1 MNSYNENLHA
11 SVLSSLSE
19 QELQLQKTKASLD
32 ASMFS
37 LYYAEGARITAAEE
51 LQIANSNY
59 AFQQLILEQ
68 AVIDSDV
75 STNMLSSTN
84 LGNKLIS
91 TSVKN
96 TSVAAA
102 NVQIAANAVLKLASD
117 VGSIFSMVNAA
128 DFDTEIYTQS
138 KEAYELMNKTAYL
151 AEKTSQ
157 LSMEASAQIAEVPI
171 VSLTDK
177 AQATDTSIKSL
188 LEIVTTDFTTASNNV
203 ATDSQALV
211 TANSQEKS
219 AEGTLQ
225 NTEAVY
231 LSGISAYELTNK
243 ELNLDLEV
251 VLPEISGNA
260 TFYTVEFNKYKSPFR
275 YKTITKDDKEEET
288 GYPVKDYYI
297 FLVKNKSKEIFSISD
312 AEGLIMES
320 KKEKKYLKIPSSK
333 ERKYSQDV
341 YMSDLNDVDGERMK
355 LGEKYVVFVF
365 AVLENQYKKVINTFD
380 DYLSAPSA
388 LFTLT
393 NKLTAPTPEAISVS
407 ENVMTFSVQED
418 AEYSVEYRCIFLP
431 NNRDLVKGLLTVE
444 GLKSIEIQTEQLDDV
459 FRKYNPEIERL
470 ESEINDLS
478 SSETG
483 LEEQEEKNLEKQ
495 SEKGLD
501 AKELKKLKDDY
512 NKIEKEHK
520 RVEKEIKI
528 LQKELEKVEKEK
540 KEAISSVKYPKHL
553 KPGFFFNYNIAK
565 GLGIDSYALAEKES
579 EDSDEYT
586 LSIDSLTTDN
596 FGNSLIPG
604 NVYIPAVL
612 AMSNEEEN
620 VKLQFVGALSD
631 FQKTKDFTY
640 TLKNN

>member
-59 AFQQLILEQ
+59 VFQQLILEQ

-75 STNMLSSTN
+75 STNMLSSVN
-84 LGNKLIS
+84 LGNEFVS
-91 TSVKN
+91 GSVKN

-117 VGSIFSMVNAA
+117 VGSIFSIVNAA
-128 DFDTEIYTQS
+128 DFDTEIYIQS
-138 KEAYELMNKTAYL
+138 KEAYKLMNKTAYL

-171 VSLTDK
+171 TSLTDK
-177 AQATDTSIKSL
+177 AVTTDASIKNL
-188 LEIVTTDFTTASNNV
+188 LEIVTADFTAASETV

-211 TANSQEKS
+211 AANSQEKA

-225 NTEAVY
+225 NTEIVY
-231 LSGISAYELTNK
+231 DSGIGAYELTNK

-251 VLPEISGNA
+251 VLPKTVGNA
-260 TFYTVEFNKYKSPFR
+260 TYYTVEFNKYKSPFK
-275 YKTITKDDKEEET
+275 YKTLTGNDGEGET
-288 GYPVKDYYI
+288 GYPVKEYYL
-297 FLVKNKSKEIFSISD
+297 FLVKNKSKEIFSVAD

-320 KKEKKYLKIPSSK
+320 EKEKRYLKIPSANQK
-333 ERKYSQDV
+333 KYSQDI
-341 YMSDLNDVDGERMK
+341 YMSELKDSDGQNMK

-365 AVLENQYKKVINTFD
+365 AVLENQYKKIINTFD

-388 LFTLT
+388 FFTLT
-393 NKLTAPTPEAISVS
+393 NRLTAPLSKDISVS
-407 ENVMTFSVQED
+407 ENVMTFTVQED
-418 AEYSVEYRCIFLP
+418 PKYNVEYRCVFLP
-431 NNRDLVKGLLTVE
+431 NNKDLVKGLLTVE
-444 GLKSIEIQTEQLDDV
+444 GLKTTEIQTELLDEI
-459 FRKYNPEIERL
+459 FSKYNPEIERL

-483 LEEQEEKNLEKQ
+483 IVEQEVKNLEKQ
-495 SEKGLD
+495 SKEGID
-501 AKELKKLKDDY
+501 APELKKLRQEYEKLEKQH
-512 NKIEKEHK
+512 NKIK
-520 RVEKEIKI
+520 KEII
-528 LQKELEKVEKEK
+528 VLQKELEEVEAEK
-540 KEAISSVKYPKHL
+540 KKAIVGVEYPKHL
-553 KPGFFFNYNIAK
+553 KPGFFFNYTIAK
-565 GLGIDSYALAEKES
+565 GLEIDSYAVAQKASHNNLQYS
-579 EDSDEYT
+579 
-586 LSIDSLTTDN
+586 LSINYLTTDN

-612 AMSNEEEN
+612 AMSNEEEIIN
-620 VKLQFVGALSD
+620 IQFVGALSD
-631 FQKTKDFTY
+631 FQKTEDYIY

>member
-59 AFQQLILEQ
+59 VFQQLILEQ

-75 STNMLSSTN
+75 STNVLSSVN
-84 LGNKLIS
+84 LGNEFIA

-117 VGSIFSMVNAA
+117 VGSIFSIVNAA
-128 DFDTEIYTQS
+128 DFDTEIYVQS
-138 KEAYELMNKTAYL
+138 KEAYKLMNKTAYL

-171 VSLTDK
+171 TSLVEK
-177 AQATDTSIKSL
+177 AQTTDTSIKSL
-188 LEIVTTDFTTASNNV
+188 LEIVSADFATASETV
-203 ATDSQALV
+203 ATDSQSLV
-211 TANSQEKS
+211 TANSQEKA

-225 NTEAVY
+225 NTEIVY
-231 LSGISAYELTNK
+231 HSGVSAYELTNK
-243 ELNLDLEV
+243 ELNLGLEV
-251 VLPEISGNA
+251 VLPEKSGNA
-260 TFYTVEFNKYKSPFR
+260 TFYTVDFDKYKSPFS
-275 YKTITKDDKEEET
+275 YKIVTEGDSEEET
-288 GYPVKDYYI
+288 GYPIKDYYI
-297 FLVKNKSKEIFSISD
+297 FLVKNKSKEIFSVAD

-320 KKEKKYLKIPSSK
+320 ENEKKYFKIPSSNQ
-333 ERKYSQDV
+333 RKYSQDI
-341 YMSDLNDVDGERMK
+341 YMSDLNDVDGESMK

-388 LFTLT
+388 FFTLT
-393 NKLTAPTPEAISVS
+393 NKLTAPLSKDISVKD
-407 ENVMTFSVQED
+407 NTMKFTVKED
-418 AEYSVEYRCIFLP
+418 PKYSVEYRCIFLP
-431 NNRDLVKGLLTVE
+431 NNKDLVKGLLTVE
-444 GLKSIEIQTEQLDDV
+444 GLKSTEIQTEQLDEI
-459 FRKYNPEIERL
+459 FSKYNPEIERL
-470 ESEINDLS
+470 ESAINDLS

-483 LEEQEEKNLEKQ
+483 LEEQEINNLKKQ
-495 SEKGLD
+495 SEKGID
-501 AKELKKLKDDY
+501 AKELKKLKDEYD
-512 NKIEKEHK
+512 KIEKELI
-520 RVEKEIKI
+520 RTQKEIKD
-528 LQKELEKVEKEK
+528 LQEELEKVEKERK
-540 KEAISSVKYPKHL
+540 RAIISVEYPKHL
-553 KPGFFFNYNIAK
+553 KPGFFFNYTIAK
-565 GLGIDSYALAEKES
+565 GLEVDSYALAQKKS

-586 LSIDSLTTDN
+586 LSIDYLTTDN

-604 NVYIPAVL
+604 NVYIPTVL
-612 AMSNEEEN
+612 AMSNEEET
-620 VKLQFVGALSD
+620 VKLQFIGALSD

-640 TLKNN
+640 TLKSN